1 MKILYGIQLT
11 GNGHITRSVEIIES
25 LKRRGFEVDII
36 TSGSNSQLSM
46 PYEIKNHFRGLSFH
60 YNRKGGIDWIK
71 TIINLD
77 AIRLL
82 RDIKYDT
89 RCYDIVISDFEP
101 ISAYSARRDGTKSI
115 GIGNQYSIYSENT
128 PSPKRKDFFAELFI
142 RNFAK
147 CSKIIAIGYK
157 KYEESMSLPV
167 IGKSLLENSKKEEDF
182 YLVYLPSISTEHL
195 AKCIN
200 EYGTGNWIVYSPES
214 KENKTDGR
222 IAIKRPS
229 KEEFQKDLLSCKGVI
244 TASGFSTTSE
254 ALVLK
259 KKLWSIPIKGQY
271 EQLCNSEMLKD
282 MGVFTEPFSKQAIA
296 KWVGEY
302 ESAEYE
308 WENPI
313 EEIVEKIIRFNEEN

>member
-11 GNGHITRSVEIIES
+11 GNGHITRSVEIIAA
-25 LKRRGFEVDII
+25 LKRRGFDVDII

-46 PYEIKNHFRGLSFH
+46 PYEIKKSFRGLSFH
-60 YNRKGGIDWIK
+60 YNKKGGIDWVK

-89 RCYDIVISDFEP
+89 KVYDIVISDFEP

-115 GIGNQYSIYSENT
+115 GIGNQYSIYCEKT
-128 PSPKRKDFFAELFI
+128 PMPKKKDFFAELFI

-147 CSKIIAIGYK
+147 CGKNIAIGYK
-157 KYEESMSLPV
+157 KHEESMSLPV
-167 IGKSLLENSKKEEDF
+167 IGKALLESKASEEEF
-182 YLVYLPSISTEHL
+182 YLVYLPSMSTENIT
-195 AKCIN
+195 KCIN
-200 EYGTGNWIVYSPES
+200 EYGAGDWIVYSPES
-214 KENKTDGR
+214 KEMSDGR
-222 IAIKRPS
+222 ITIKRPS
-229 KEEFQKDLLSCKGVI
+229 KEDFQKDLLRCKGVI

-271 EQLCNSEMLKD
+271 EQLCNSEILKE
-282 MGVFTEPFSKQAIA
+282 MGVFTEQFGKESIK
-296 KWVGEY
+296 KWVECYGKIDY
-302 ESAEYE
+302 F

-313 EEIVEKIIRFNEEN
+313 DDIVEKIIDYYEEN